1 MFYNGSCEATSRGR
15 CGQHSQYVVA
25 LPATDRLPADVANL
39 CWYHRQVVNG
49 SGLRPSIT
57 TYIKD
62 RVIQWAAVTILP
74 EALYF

>member
-15 CGQHSQYVVA
+15 CGQHSQYIVA
-25 LPATDRLPADVANL
+25 LPATDRLPESVANL
-39 CWYHRQVVNG
+39 CWYHRQVVKG
-49 SGLRPSIT
+49 LLRPSTT

-62 RVIQWAAVTILP
+62 RVIQGAAVTILP

>member
-15 CGQHSQYVVA
+15 CGQHSQYIVA
-25 LPATDRLPADVANL
+25 LPATDRLPESVANL

-49 SGLRPSIT
+49 GLRPSIT

-62 RVIQWAAVTILP
+62 RVIQGASVTILP

>member
-1 MFYNGSCEATSRGR
+1 MFYNGLCEAISRGR

-25 LPATDRLPADVANL
+25 LPATGRLPADEVNL

-49 SGLRPSIT
+49 SGLRPSTT

-62 RVIQWAAVTILP
+62 RDIQGAAVTILP

>member
-1 MFYNGSCEATSRGR
+1 MSYNGLCEATSRGR

-25 LPATDRLPADVANL
+25 LPATGRLPADEVNL

-49 SGLRPSIT
+49 SGLRPSTT

-62 RVIQWAAVTILP
+62 RVIQGAAVTILP
-74 EALYF
+74 EALFF

>member
-1 MFYNGSCEATSRGR
+1 MFYDGLCEATSRGR
-15 CGQHSQYVVA
+15 CGQHSQYIVA
-25 LPATDRLPADVANL
+25 LPATDRLPESVANL

-49 SGLRPSIT
+49 GLRPSIT

-62 RVIQWAAVTILP
+62 RVIQGASVTILP

>member
-1 MFYNGSCEATSRGR
+1 MFYDGLCEATSRGR

-25 LPATDRLPADVANL
+25 LPATDRLPADEVNL

-49 SGLRPSIT
+49 SGLRPSTT

-62 RVIQWAAVTILP
+62 RVIQGASVTILP

>member
-1 MFYNGSCEATSRGR
+1 MFCDGLCEAISRGR

-25 LPATDRLPADVANL
+25 LPATGRLPADEVNL

-49 SGLRPSIT
+49 SGLRPSTT

-62 RVIQWAAVTILP
+62 RVIQGAAVTILP
-74 EALYF
+74 EALFF